1 MHVLQKNWFQFPI
14 ATWGG
19 LQITITPGSGYPKSL
34 ATSGTYTYK
43 WTLKWTHIYT
53 HIHKI
58 KNKKMKIFKFLKN
71 PTVILQLI
79 NFLHEHKY
87 CVLVKNA
94 LAGKNVMRLFK

>member
-1 MHVLQKNWFQFPI
+1 MSEEMTQQFGACTVLQKNWFQFPI

-53 HIHKI
+53 KLRI
-58 KNKKMKIFKFLKN
+58 KK
-71 PTVILQLI
+71 
-79 NFLHEHKY
+79 
-87 CVLVKNA
+87 
-94 LAGKNVMRLFK
+94 